1 MRKSK
6 AASAVFAAGL
16 LATLLLSGCGS
27 TSSTGID
34 PNGKLSGSITFQ
46 TWSLKNAKFTPY
58 FNQVISLFEIAHP
71 GTTIN
76 WIDQPG
82 DGYSQKVASQVATNS
97 LPDVINLPPD
107 FAYAVAKTGNLMD
120 LSQTDPTLKT
130 DYVVSG
136 VNAYSYV
143 GLKGDFGFPWYL
155 GTDVNYFNK
164 AMFTKDGLDPTKLP
178 TSLDDLIAQ
187 AQIMHDKSGGKDYLM
202 SRLPGLN
209 DFADAGSPTL
219 TPDGKKYAFNTD
231 ASVAVLD
238 KYVAAVKAGL
248 IPPTVLTGKDSNSDL
263 FKKQEVAW
271 TTGGGNYIQGLTS
284 DEPTLAANVIPAKTF
299 QNAPLYVQGISVS
312 GKSKNPSLALA
323 FAEYVTNTANQNAF
337 IGLAHGF
344 LPGSAGSSKD
354 PQWAT
359 SDGTNQGDAAVD
371 AWQDLQTAVNFTPPI
386 WTDAASTILNTEINK
401 ALAGQE
407 TSKQALDNAVQQM
420 NAQLSE

>member
-1 MRKSK
+1 MRRITAFS
-6 AASAVFAAGL
+6 L
-16 LATLLLSGCGS
+16 LALVAALMLSGCGGGS
-27 TSSTGID
+27 SSIDTS
-34 PNGKLSGSITFQ
+34 KLSGSITFQ
-46 TWSLKNAKFTPY
+46 TWSLKNDKFTPY
-58 FNQVISLFEIAHP
+58 FNKVISDFQTAHP

-82 DGYSQKVASQVATNS
+82 DGYSQKVASQVSTNS

-107 FAYAVAKTGNLMD
+107 FAYAVAKTGNLLD
-120 LSQTDPTLKT
+120 LSKDVPNLKT
-130 DYVVSG
+130 DWVASG

-143 GLKGDFGFPWYL
+143 GINGDFGFPWYL

-164 AMFTKDGLDPTKLP
+164 AMLTKDGLDPQHLP

-187 AQIMHDKSGGKDYLM
+187 AKIMHDKSGGKDYLM
-202 SRLPGLN
+202 SRLPGLM
-209 DFADAGSPTL
+209 DFANAGSPIL
-219 TPDGKKYAFNTD
+219 TSDGKMYAFNTD

-238 KYVAAVKAGL
+238 KYVAAAKAGL
-248 IPPTVLTGKDSNSDL
+248 IPPTILTGKDSNSDL

-271 TTGGGNYIQGLTS
+271 TTGGGNYIQGLVS
-284 DEPTLAANVIPAKTF
+284 DEPTLAAQVIPAKTF

-323 FAEYVTNTANQNAF
+323 FAEFVTNTANQNAF
-337 IGLAHGF
+337 IALAQGF
-344 LPGSAGSSKD
+344 LPGSAGSSTD
-354 PQWAT
+354 PQWSK
-359 SDGTNQGDAAVD
+359 SDGTNQGDAAVL

-386 WTDAASTILNTEINK
+386 WTDAANTILSTEINK

-420 NAQLSE
+420 NALLNE